1 MLDLTPYA
9 TRTPMKDDVGPQL
22 TNSHRTDLW
31 PQLRHAIATSSGFK
45 RWTVEHGLDGH
56 LDERLDALVSSYLR
70 QTLETLAY

>member
-1 MLDLTPYA
+1 MIDAVVPPLTTA
-9 TRTPMKDDVGPQL
+9 HK
-22 TNSHRTDLW
+22 TDLW
-31 PQLRHAIATSSGFK
+31 PQLRQAIATSSGFK